1 MVVLDTNVISE
12 LMRPSPSTSVSKW
25 IAGQLSAELYT
36 TAISE
41 SEIFFEIEL
50 IAHGKRRDG
59 LLAAAEK
66 LFSGILVDRV
76 LAFDSSAARAYAIL
90 LGHRRR
96 LGRPMGNLDAQIAAI
111 AQAHGATVATRNLN
125 HFESCGIRLVNPWDK

>member
-12 LMRPSPSTSVSKW
+12 LMRPVPSPSVSEW
-25 IAGQLSAELYT
+25 IAGQLPAQLYT
-36 TAISE
+36 TAINE
-41 SEIFFEIEL
+41 SEIFFWIEL
-50 IAHGKRRDG
+50 SARGKRRDG

-66 LFSGILVDRV
+66 LFSGILVNPV
-76 LAFDSSAARAYAIL
+76 LAFDSSAARAYASL

-96 LGRPMGNLDAQIAAI
+96 LGKPMGNLDAQIAAI

-125 HFESCGIRLVNPWDK
+125 HFESCGIPLVNPWDK